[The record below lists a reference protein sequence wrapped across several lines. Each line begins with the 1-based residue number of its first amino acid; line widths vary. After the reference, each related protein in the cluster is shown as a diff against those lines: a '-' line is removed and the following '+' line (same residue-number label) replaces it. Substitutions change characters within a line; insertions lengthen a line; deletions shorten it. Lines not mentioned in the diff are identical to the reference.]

1 MAISLKTT
9 AAIALALA
17 SATVSTSVSAATT
30 VNVSTGVN
38 PWTVSPGTA
47 IVPTVTNGAWVGG
60 TNNAAGPNGA
70 KWVTPSNCNV
80 SCDPTAN
87 QDYIYTTL
95 FSLPNVAGL
104 TAISLAG
111 SFWSDNTVLEILLN
125 GINLTV
131 NPGAFHNGAGT
142 VFGSTS
148 MSQFVTGSN
157 TLSFKVRNLAQ
168 REGNPSGLR
177 ASALVTAVPEPG
189 TWLLMLMGFGFVGFQ
204 MRRRQKTQ
212 VRFQFA

>member
-1 MAISLKTT
+1 MKTT

-38 PWTVSPGTA
+38 TWTVSPGAA
-47 IVPTVTNGAWVGG
+47 IVPVLTNGAWVGG
-60 TNNAAGPNGA
+60 TNNTAGPNGA
-70 KWVTPSNCNV
+70 KWVTPDNCNV
-80 SCDPTAN
+80 SCDPSAN

-95 FSLPNVAGL
+95 FSLPDITFL
-104 TAISLAG
+104 TATLAG
-111 SFWSDNTVLEILLN
+111 SFWSDNNVLEILLN
-125 GINLTV
+125 GNNLTV
-131 NPGAFHNGAGT
+131 NSGAFHNGPGT
-142 VFGSTS
+142 VFGSTN
-148 MSQFVTGSN
+148 QAHFLTGSN

-168 REGNPSGLR
+168 QSGNPSGLR
-177 ASALVTAVPEPG
+177 AAALVTAVPEPG